1 MKENP
6 MTDLNSTLIT
16 VTGALDDFLYA
27 YILVFLLAFCALYF
41 TVRTCGIQFRYI
53 KDRCTQ
59 LTEKR
64 HVNGAK
70 SISSFQAMMVSTA
83 SRVGTDNIAGI
94 ATTIALGGPSA
105 IFWMWIM
112 AFLGG
117 ASAFVE
123 STLAQLWKVRGKDGE
138 FRGDP
143 AYYIEQALG
152 QRWFGIV
159 FAVLFI
165 VCYAY
170 GFNGLQ
176 AYNMT
181 STLEYYV
188 PDYAT
193 NGTAVALG
201 IMLMVMTAFVFFG
214 RAKRISVISSIIV
227 PIRAVGFSLLF
238 VFCLTVLVAIMVGC
252 LNNFTL
258 TSNFADIT
266 MAFMAIVNL
275 IAILFLGKWTFRALD
290 DYTQQR
296 RTSKDPVFVVSSIH
310 GLPATECW
318 HVNQSYLETAG
329 SQPVKE
335 YLEEAFDLEGDDVG
349 LR

>member
-227 PIRAVGFSLLF
+227 PIRAVGF
-238 VFCLTVLVAIMVGC
+238 
-252 LNNFTL
+252 
-258 TSNFADIT
+258 ADIT

-310 GLPATECW
+310 SLPATECW